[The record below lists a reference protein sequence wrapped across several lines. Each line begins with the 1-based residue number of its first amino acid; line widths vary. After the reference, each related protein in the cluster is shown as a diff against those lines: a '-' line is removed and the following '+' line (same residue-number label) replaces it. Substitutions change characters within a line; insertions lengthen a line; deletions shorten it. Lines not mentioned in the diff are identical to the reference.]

1 MQVDMLGSVSKSTGG
16 WCVLVLDDDTTRIIS
31 AIVGL
36 SDIIDYG
43 VSCTWGTLLQYSCCL
58 WSV

>member
-1 MQVDMLGSVSKSTGG
+1 MLGSVSKSTGG